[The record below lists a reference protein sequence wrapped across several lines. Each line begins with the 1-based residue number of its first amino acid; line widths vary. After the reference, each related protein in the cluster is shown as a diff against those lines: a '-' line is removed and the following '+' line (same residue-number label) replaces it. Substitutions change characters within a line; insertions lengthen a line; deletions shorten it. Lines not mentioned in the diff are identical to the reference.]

1 MGSTTRTASAFE
13 EPRSDTFKMEHVFTI
28 WHRYA
33 GAVGHKLLQADCA
46 SCFICSTF
54 ALVENTSSDH
64 PRLLGVDDQVCPIRH
79 ISMSFAFVEPFV
91 FGAGIKPGTHHIN
104 VSCAPSAFNHPRT
117 FPESACD
124 GRENLMTNR
133 TLAFFRHVEDGESQ
147 GADYHLPKGIA
158 FPVRTCSFRI
168 ETLKCSS
175 LRCSFLRQ
183 SDLHHGTS
191 ILYTKEAAS

>member
-1 MGSTTRTASAFE
+1 
-13 EPRSDTFKMEHVFTI
+13 MEHVFTI

-33 GAVGHKLLQADCA
+33 SVVGHMLLEADCA

-64 PRLLGVDDQVCPIRH
+64 PRLLGSDDQVCPIHH

-91 FGAGIKPGTHHIN
+91 FGAGIKPRSHHIN
-104 VSCAPSAFNHPRT
+104 VSCALSAFKHART

-133 TLAFFRHVEDGESQ
+133 TLAFFRHVEDGESH

-158 FPVRTCSFRI
+158 FPVRTCSFHI
-168 ETLKCSS
+168 QTLHCSS
-175 LRCSFLRQ
+175 PQWSFLRQ
-183 SDLHHGTS
+183 SYLHQGTS
-191 ILYTKEAAS
+191 ILHIKEAASWWSSYCRTSTSPECVRIC